1 MKSLHTVDVGAPVI
15 GSKQRKIVRMNVVR
29 AIILCLASFKMCCRK
44 QTLDIVSGGAE
55 SAVGSKI
62 ATTSSKKLKLED
74 KDREV
79 SESSGLGSFRFLPMT
94 ERGDNA
100 KSKEA
105 SEDEPKDEISEKDEE
120 QTKNSSFSVSANR
133 GLVKAPLQ
141 NGTRIIGGRNEQS
154 DTSSEDEPKDEI
166 SEKDGQQTKNS
177 SFSVSANRGLV
188 KAPLQNGSD
197 TSKQSDT
204 SFGTTGF
211 SKKLIL
217 EDKDG
222 EASESSGQES
232 LRFLPLTEH
241 GGNGKAKQTLQN
253 EPTDEILEKD
263 GQQTKD
269 SSFSVGANRG
279 LEKAPLENAEV
290 EGTNKLLPIEMG
302 FLWDR

>member
-1 MKSLHTVDVGAPVI
+1 MVDVGAPVI
-15 GSKQRKIVRMNVVR
+15 GSKQRKIVRMNAVR
-29 AIILCLASFKMCCRK
+29 ATNLCLASFKMCSRK

-62 ATTSSKKLKLED
+62 ATTSSMKLLED

-100 KSKEA
+100 KAKEA
-105 SEDEPKDEISEKDEE
+105 SENEPKDEISEKDRQ

-141 NGTRIIGGRNEQS
+141 NGTRIIGGRN
-154 DTSSEDEPKDEI
+154 
-166 SEKDGQQTKNS
+166 
-177 SFSVSANRGLV
+177 
-188 KAPLQNGSD
+188 
-197 TSKQSDT
+197 KQSDT

-241 GGNGKAKQTLQN
+241 GDNGKAKETLQN
-253 EPTDEILEKD
+253 EPRDDISEKE
-263 GQQTKD
+263 GRQTKD
-269 SSFSVGANRG
+269 SSFSVGANQG

-290 EGTNKLLPIEMG
+290 EGKN
-302 FLWDR
+302 